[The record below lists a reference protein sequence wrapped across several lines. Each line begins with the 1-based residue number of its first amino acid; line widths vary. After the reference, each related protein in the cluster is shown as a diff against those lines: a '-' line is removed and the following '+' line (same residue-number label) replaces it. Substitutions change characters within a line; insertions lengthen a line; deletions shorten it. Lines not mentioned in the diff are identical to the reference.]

1 MEPRIQYMK
10 TEDGVSSARGMNNE
24 AFKSWL
30 DAYKRAWEAGDPK
43 AAADIFTEDA
53 TYQEIPFDEP
63 MRGRTA
69 ITDYWSGNVTEQDN
83 VQFGY
88 EVLATTVEIG
98 IARWWA
104 SFLDHSS
111 KAHVKLDGIFVVHLD
126 FENRCTEFQE
136 WWHATGEQN
145 Q

>member
-1 MEPRIQYMK
+1 MPAMEPRIQYMK
-10 TEDGVSSARGMNNE
+10 TEDGVSSVRGMNKE

-111 KAHVKLDGIFVVHLD
+111 KAHVKLDGILVDNIGLSAVPHD
-126 FENRCTEFQE
+126 
-136 WWHATGEQN
+136 
-145 Q
+145 